1 MIARVRSNP
10 HWLILGAIL
19 LLATFLRFYKID
31 AQSLWY
37 DEGNSARIAERSLQL
52 IVEGAA
58 GDIHPPLYY
67 LLLKV
72 WRAVFGDGE
81 AALRSFSAVCGVLTV
96 LFTYLIGRD
105 LFNRRV
111 GLIAAFLL
119 AVMPFAIYYSQEAR
133 MYALLAL
140 CAAASTF
147 AILDFGF
154 RISDTSESKIGNRK
168 SKKILLYILAT
179 TAGLWTQYAY
189 PFVMIAQGVCVV
201 LWAVFVI
208 PSEVR
213 NPYSVEQ
220 NETSSASRSKSGLID
235 VSGILRPV
243 GLRMTIIYILASLIA
258 VALFLPWLLI
268 AVQQITG
275 WGVERQAIA
284 LGEGLLDAYRTLVVG
299 RTLPLNEAALPLI
312 AFGALMLIGLVARHE
327 SLIARLSLL
336 ILAFLPLALLFV
348 FGLYREAYLKFLLVC
363 LTPMCVLVG
372 RGILV
377 IGNWLMGIVQRTA
390 QITNYQLPITNT
402 FSAILTLLLAVT
414 FVPSLNNLYNNPAYA
429 RDDYRGI
436 HQLINATARD
446 DDAVLFLAPNQWEVY
461 TYYQRNDRNLF
472 PLTYRPASYD
482 DVARQLSEIAATHPR
497 IFALYFAERDADPEG
512 WYELWMSGNL
522 NKAYEEWIGNI
533 RLAVYD
539 SGVDRDA
546 WQTSP
551 GAMFGEAIELVEAR
565 GRFGPA
571 REGDVIPIELTWR
584 TNAPLDKRYKVFV
597 HIGPEDGPPTAQNDS
612 EPAAGYRPT
621 NGWPVNE
628 SITDRRGV
636 WIRPG
641 LPGGTYGAYVG
652 MYDAQ
657 TGERLPIL
665 KEGQPTGDRLKIGEI
680 TIAP

>member
-1 MIARVRSNP
+1 MIVRVRSNP
-10 HWLILGAIL
+10 HWLVLGAIL

-37 DEGNSARIAERSLQL
+37 DEGNSARIAERSVQL

-67 LLLKV
+67 LILKV
-72 WRAVFGDGE
+72 WRAVFGESE
-81 AALRSFSAVCGVLTV
+81 AALRSFSAACGVLTV
-96 LFTYLIGRD
+96 LFAYLIGRN
-105 LFNRRV
+105 LFSRRV

-119 AVMPFAIYYSQEAR
+119 AVMPFAVYYSQEAR

-147 AILDFGF
+147 AILDFRFAIGGQSA
-154 RISDTSESKIGNRK
+154 ISNRK
-168 SKKILLYILAT
+168 SKILLYILAT
-179 TAGLWTQYAY
+179 AAGLWTQYAY

-208 PSEVR
+208 PNEVR

-220 NETSSASRSKSGLID
+220 IETSSASRSKSGLID

-243 GLRMTIIYILASLIA
+243 GLRMTAAYAVASLIA
-258 VALFLPWLLI
+258 VALFLPWLPI
-268 AVQQITG
+268 AVRQITG

-336 ILAFLPLALLFV
+336 ILAFLPLVLLFV

-363 LTPMCVLVG
+363 LTPMCVLAG

-377 IGNWLMGIVQRTA
+377 IGYWLMELIQRLRVS
-390 QITNYQLPITNT
+390 TNKQQLTGVFASAAIAIALAAT
-402 FSAILTLLLAVT
+402 FI
-414 FVPSLNNLYNNPAYA
+414 PSLNNLYNNPAYA

-436 HQLINATARD
+436 YQLINATARD

-461 TYYQRNDRNLF
+461 TYYQKNDRNLF

-482 DVARQLSEIAATHPR
+482 DVAWQLSEIAASHPR
-497 IFALYFAERDADPEG
+497 IFALFFAERDADPEG

-522 NKAYEEWIGNI
+522 NKAHEEWIGNI
-533 RLAVYD
+533 RMAVYD
-539 SGVDRDA
+539 SGTDRDA
-546 WQTSP
+546 WQASP
-551 GAMFGEAIELVEAR
+551 GAMFGDAIELVEAR

-571 REGDVIPIELTWR
+571 RAGDVIPIELTWR

-597 HIGPEDGPPTAQNDS
+597 HIGPEDGPPIAQNDS

-621 NGWPVNE
+621 DGWPANE
-628 SITDRRGV
+628 NITDRRGV

-641 LPGGTYGAYVG
+641 LPGGMHGVYVG
-652 MYDAQ
+652 LYDAE

-665 KEGQPTGDRLKIGEI
+665 KEGQPMGNRLKIGEI

>member
-1 MIARVRSNP
+1 MIARLRSNP
-10 HWLILGAIL
+10 HWLVLGTIL
-19 LLATFLRFYKID
+19 LLAAFLRFYKID

-37 DEGNSARIAERSLQL
+37 DEGNSARIAERSVQL

-67 LLLKV
+67 LILKV
-72 WRAVFGDGE
+72 WRGVFGDGE
-81 AALRSFSAVCGVLTV
+81 AALRSFSAACGALTV
-96 LFTYLIGRD
+96 LFAYLIGRD

-147 AILDFGF
+147 SILDFRLPIGGQ
-154 RISDTSESKIGNRK
+154 SKIQNPK
-168 SKKILLYILAT
+168 SKILLYVLAT
-179 TAGLWTQYAY
+179 AAGLWTQYAY

-201 LWAVFVI
+201 LFTI
-208 PSEVR
+208 YDLRLTIDSNR
-213 NPYSVEQ
+213 Q
-220 NETSSASRSKSGLID
+220 SSIVNRKFLLAYT
-235 VSGILRPV
+235 V
-243 GLRMTIIYILASLIA
+243 ASLIA
-258 VALFLPWLLI
+258 VALFLPWLPI
-268 AVQQITG
+268 AVRQISG
-275 WGVERQAIA
+275 WGVERQAVA
-284 LGEGLLDAYRTLVVG
+284 LGEGLLDAYRTLIAG
-299 RTLPLNEAALPLI
+299 RTLPSAESALPLL
-312 AFGALMLIGLVARHE
+312 AFSAFMLIGLLARDTRRDTQYT
-327 SLIARLSLL
+327 SVISRLSLL

-363 LTPMCVLVG
+363 LTPMCVLAG

-390 QITNYQLPITNT
+390 QITNNQLPITST
-402 FSAILTLLLAVT
+402 SSAILTLLLAAT

-429 RDDYRGI
+429 RDDYRSI
-436 HQLINATARD
+436 YQLISATARD

-482 DVARQLSEIAATHPR
+482 DVAMQMSEIAATHRR
-497 IFALYFAERDADPEG
+497 IFALFFAERDADPDG

-522 NKAYEEWIGNI
+522 NKAHEEWIGNI
-533 RLAVYD
+533 RMAVYD
-539 SGVDRDA
+539 SGMDRDA
-546 WQTSP
+546 WQASP
-551 GAMFGEAIELVEAR
+551 GAMFGEAIELVEAS
-565 GRFGPA
+565 GRLGVA
-571 REGDVIPIELTWR
+571 REGDVIPVELTWR
-584 TNAPLDKRYKVFV
+584 TREPLDKRYKVFV
-597 HIGPEDGPPTAQNDS
+597 HIGPEDGPPIAQNDS

-621 NGWPVNE
+621 NTWPVNE
-628 SITDRRGV
+628 NITDRRGV

-641 LPGGTYGAYVG
+641 LPGGTHGVYVG
-652 MYDAQ
+652 MYDSE

-665 KEGQPTGDRLKIGEI
+665 KEGQPIGDRLKIGEI
-680 TIAP
+680 TISP